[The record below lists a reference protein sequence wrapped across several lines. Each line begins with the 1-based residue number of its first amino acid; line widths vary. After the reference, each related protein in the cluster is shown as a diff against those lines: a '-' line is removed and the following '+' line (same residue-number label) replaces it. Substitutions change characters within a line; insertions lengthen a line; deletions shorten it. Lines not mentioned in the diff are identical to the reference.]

1 MNPERLGRMKPGAYL
16 INTARGDVVDEAAL
30 VAALRSGRLAGAGI
44 DVFER
49 EPLVSPELLAMEN
62 VVLLPHLGSATRET
76 RVAMGM
82 RALENLRLFF
92 QGQPL
97 RDKVV

>member
-1 MNPERLGRMKPGAYL
+1 MRPSAFL

-30 VAALRSGRLAGAGI
+30 VEALTSGTIAGAGL
-44 DVFER
+44 DVFEK
-49 EPLVSPELLAMEN
+49 EPQVSPALLAMEN
-62 VVLLPHLGSATRET
+62 VVLLPHLGSATQET

-92 QGQPL
+92 SGAPL
-97 RDKVV
+97 RDRVV